1 LQYLS
6 VLIMQSVRVELEY
19 VVQSTTKH
27 CDRLIVDMIIHVTQR
42 DQFMLFHATEFI
54 PLNYEIVRRGPLSLA
69 IIIWLFFITI

>member
-1 LQYLS
+1 
-6 VLIMQSVRVELEY
+6 MQSVRVELEY
-19 VVQSTTKH
+19 
-27 CDRLIVDMIIHVTQR
+27 LIVDMIIHVTQR